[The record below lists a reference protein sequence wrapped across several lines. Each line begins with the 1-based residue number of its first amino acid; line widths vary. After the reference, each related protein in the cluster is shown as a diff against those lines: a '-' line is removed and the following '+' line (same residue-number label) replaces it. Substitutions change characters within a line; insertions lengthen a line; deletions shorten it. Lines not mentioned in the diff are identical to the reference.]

1 MNAQISNIFIVLVLS
16 VAVMSCKTSNQHRA
30 YFKDLDAQA
39 TGILETLPY
48 TAAIEPE
55 SELTINVMSEVP
67 AATAEFNRPYVNP
80 ATPGTKELGTQPQMQ
95 TYIVDDKGF
104 IDFPKL
110 GEIHVA
116 GMTTYQLKDYLTKRI
131 SEYVNNPTVTVT
143 MSGYRVVVMGEV
155 KSPQVIQTDADR
167 FSILDALA
175 EAGDLTDYAL
185 RDNVLVLRRGQN
197 GQIEYAHI
205 NLQSSDITKNPCF
218 WLKNNDV
225 VLVSPN
231 NIKEDNSRYNQ
242 NNAYKLSVISTI
254 VGMSSAISSLVIA
267 LAVR

>member
-1 MNAQISNIFIVLVLS
+1 
-16 VAVMSCKTSNQHRA
+16 
-30 YFKDLDAQA
+30 
-39 TGILETLPY
+39 
-48 TAAIEPE
+48 
-55 SELTINVMSEVP
+55 
-67 AATAEFNRPYVNP
+67 
-80 ATPGTKELGTQPQMQ
+80 
-95 TYIVDDKGF
+95 
-104 IDFPKL
+104 
-110 GEIHVA
+110 
-116 GMTTYQLKDYLTKRI
+116 
-131 SEYVNNPTVTVT
+131 
-143 MSGYRVVVMGEV
+143 MGEV

-254 VGMSSAISSLVIA
+254 VGMSSAIISLVIA

>member
-1 MNAQISNIFIVLVLS
+1 
-16 VAVMSCKTSNQHRA
+16 
-30 YFKDLDAQA
+30 
-39 TGILETLPY
+39 
-48 TAAIEPE
+48 
-55 SELTINVMSEVP
+55 
-67 AATAEFNRPYVNP
+67 
-80 ATPGTKELGTQPQMQ
+80 
-95 TYIVDDKGF
+95 
-104 IDFPKL
+104 
-110 GEIHVA
+110 
-116 GMTTYQLKDYLTKRI
+116 MTTYQLKDYLTKRI

-254 VGMSSAISSLVIA
+254 VGMSSAIISLVIA